1 MFQFTIQISKHSDV
15 SDSLIR
21 PVAVGLLEET
31 NRIIAIDHSE
41 KYTCKVLDLNS
52 KECIYSFGSYGTGTG
67 QFMYPV
73 SISMMGSV
81 VCVADFHRNVIVM
94 LTSEGYFITEVD
106 LNHISRNCNF
116 LYTLQKP
123 WSLSYSANSSSLYCA
138 FMVTSR
144 IIRLSPLL
152 PFQITFGKG
161 SLVQPLCVCVGK
173 NEMICVLDKTT
184 SIKCFQEDGV
194 LVGTVNLMKICKW
207 SSESLVKFVMDTKG
221 HFIVCPSSLNTIIV
235 FSPTGEQ
242 IFPVSC
248 VQMQEFGLDSPLD
261 ICLDKKERT
270 LVVSDTFNGRVQ
282 LFDYSITLL

>member
-144 IIRLSPLL
+144 IIKLSPLL

-221 HFIVCPSSLNTIIV
+221 HFIVCHPPSTQSLYSLPLENRYSQSLACRCKSLGWTA
-235 FSPTGEQ
+235 PL
-242 IFPVSC
+242 IFVW
-248 VQMQEFGLDSPLD
+248 
-261 ICLDKKERT
+261 IKRKEH
-270 LVVSDTFNGRVQ
+270 LW
-282 LFDYSITLL
+282 